1 MTKYNELVDHL
12 VTTMK
17 PPFVPKKV
25 TQSKSNYEEPFD
37 TKAYA
42 NYKALV
48 DKEKEE
54 IDPHNLTEHIY
65 KLGFRID
72 TLLSKIIDQLDTIL
86 EENYPELEENYPDN
100 GILEDDKIEEV
111 GYD

>member
-1 MTKYNELVDHL
+1 MMTNYNKLVDHL
-12 VTTMK
+12 VTTMR

-37 TKAYA
+37 TEAYG

-72 TLLSKIIDQLDTIL
+72 QQLQRIIDKLDNIL
-86 EENYPELEENYPDN
+86 EEENES
-100 GILEDDKIEEV
+100 I
-111 GYD
+111 

>member
-1 MTKYNELVDHL
+1 MMTKYNELVDHL

-37 TKAYA
+37 TEAYG

-72 TLLSKIIDQLDTIL
+72 TLLSKIISQLDTV
-86 EENYPELEENYPDN
+86 
-100 GILEDDKIEEV
+100 LEDDKTTK
-111 GYD
+111 

>member
-1 MTKYNELVDHL
+1 MMTNYNKLVDHL
-12 VTTMK
+12 VTTMR

-25 TQSKSNYEEPFD
+25 TQSKSNYEAPFD
-37 TKAYA
+37 TEAYA

-72 TLLSKIIDQLDTIL
+72 TLLSKIISQLDTV
-86 EENYPELEENYPDN
+86 
-100 GILEDDKIEEV
+100 LEDDKV
-111 GYD
+111 TK